1 MKCEKC
7 QSRLTVLQ
15 QKAIN
20 EYNFYCE
27 KFYIPKNKFFICL
40 LEKTKLY
47 FDLCNYVSLL
57 NEDVKQMYEIFNNF
71 SYWNCVTIT
80 STSRFMNED
89 VKIKVVNVILKLL
102 KANMSKYKSIVKFNI
117 VNVPLT
123 NTKTLALLYEILSH
137 NKSLIEINIQ
147 HCKFIFNDIG
157 KTGNDDD
164 DDDVI
169 KQSSDDHFCE
179 HFLKKHKKHLTLGS
193 NNNISN
199 VTNSSS
205 IFKMNNTTM
214 NEGFYIKRKQLTAY
228 NTNDHSNKTNI
239 NINTNATHH
248 QHHHYTIKSIF
259 QGIYTHPTI
268 QHIYFAN
275 NNIPDTY
282 CEGLV
287 HMLTN
292 QNNKLKIKNWSH
304 TLHTPYTLTSLPLK
318 YNLNTLSLIDLSH
331 NKLSNV
337 FAKELS
343 VLIESDIYLRKIDLS
358 YNNFEYKECSLLCK
372 ALKYNRF
379 ILNMNLNCNPGLEQK
394 VYIKIVL
401 NLGKNIKYL
410 KYCWEQGEFN
420 ESQFKNLIL
429 KYVDRKMFQI
439 EAQKEKEYTFGK
451 GERWEEDVK
460 GGGGNNGNENND
472 EEYMQTAM
480 FGMKGNNNND
490 DGNEFGYRDEYGYER
505 KEKDGERMGRYEDA
519 VRKIKELEEENMRLK
534 MKIKRKNVRM
544 KSVGMF

>member
-27 KFYIPKNKFFICL
+27 KFYIPKNKFFVCL
-40 LEKTKLY
+40 LEKTRLY

-57 NEDVKQMYEIFNNF
+57 NEDIEQMYSIFNNF

-80 STSRFMNED
+80 STSRFMND
-89 VKIKVVNVILKLL
+89 AVKIKVMNVILKLL
-102 KANMSKYKSIVKFNI
+102 KANMSKYKSIIKFNI

-123 NTKTLALLYEILSH
+123 NTKTLALLYDILSH

-147 HCKFIFNDIG
+147 HCTFTFSDDNNTG
-157 KTGNDDD
+157 NAGNAGNDDN
-164 DDDVI
+164 VI
-169 KQSSDDHFCE
+169 KQSGDDHFCE
-179 HFLKKHKKHLTLGS
+179 HFLKKHKKHLTLGGNNN
-193 NNNISN
+193 NNNIN
-199 VTNSSS
+199 VANSSS

-214 NEGFYIKRKQLTAY
+214 NEGFYIKRKQLTTY
-228 NTNDHSNKTNI
+228 NTTEHSNKTNI
-239 NINTNATHH
+239 NINTTTTTHH
-248 QHHHYTIKSIF
+248 QYHYTIKSIF

-331 NKLSNV
+331 NKLSSV

-439 EAQKEKEYTFGK
+439 EAQKEEEYTFGK
-451 GERWEEDVK
+451 GEKWEEEDIK
-460 GGGGNNGNENND
+460 GGSGNNDND
-472 EEYMQTAM
+472 NEEYMQTAM
-480 FGMKGNNNND
+480 FGMNNNINEGNNY
-490 DGNEFGYRDEYGYER
+490 EYKDEYGKDKDVER
-505 KEKDGERMGRYEDA
+505 VGRYEDA
-519 VRKIKELEEENMRLK
+519 MRKIKELEEENMRLK

>member
-27 KFYIPKNKFFICL
+27 KFYIPKNKFFVCL
-40 LEKTKLY
+40 LEKTRLY

-57 NEDVKQMYEIFNNF
+57 NEDIEQMYSIFNNF

-80 STSRFMNED
+80 STSRFMND
-89 VKIKVVNVILKLL
+89 DIKIKVVNVILKLL
-102 KANMSKYKSIVKFNI
+102 KANMSKYKSIIKFNI

-147 HCKFIFNDIG
+147 RCTFIFNDIVNAS
-157 KTGNDDD
+157 NDDD
-164 DDDVI
+164 VL

-179 HFLKKHKKHLTLGS
+179 HFLKKHKKHLTLGGNS

-199 VTNSSS
+199 VINSSS
-205 IFKMNNTTM
+205 SILKMNNTTM
-214 NEGFYIKRKQLTAY
+214 NNGFYIKRKQLT
-228 NTNDHSNKTNI
+228 
-239 NINTNATHH
+239 NINTTTTTATHH
-248 QHHHYTIKSIF
+248 HQHHYTIKSIF

-439 EAQKEKEYTFGK
+439 EAQKEEEYTFGK

-460 GGGGNNGNENND
+460 GGSGNNGNDD

-480 FGMKGNNNND
+480 FGMKGNNNNE
-490 DGNEFGYRDEYGYER
+490 GNNYEYRDEYMYER
-505 KEKDGERMGRYEDA
+505 KEKDGERVGRYEDA